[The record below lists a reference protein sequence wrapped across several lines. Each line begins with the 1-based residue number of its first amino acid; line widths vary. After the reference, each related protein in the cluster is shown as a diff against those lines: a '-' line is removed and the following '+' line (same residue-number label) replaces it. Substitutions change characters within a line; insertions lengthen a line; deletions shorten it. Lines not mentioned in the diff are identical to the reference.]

1 MLQIM
6 FVVDSCDAS
15 MVANMYESSLRCP
28 CTADCGVCLTFRS
41 MVHLARITSHPLA
54 SGTHRPPPPPF
65 AFEST
70 NSSHPNSLLPPLVR
84 ETSSDCLLQN

>member
-15 MVANMYESSLRCP
+15 MVANMYESSLCCP

-54 SGTHRPPPPPF
+54 SGTHCPPPSPSF
-65 AFEST
+65 R
-70 NSSHPNSLLPPLVR
+70 L
-84 ETSSDCLLQN
+84 